1 MANDEIVLAQLQAA
15 ASAADAAAIS
25 TRLAL
30 AIYQGAVTAED
41 ASVAGTRSPEPDPS
55 DLDDTGC
62 PHLQRE
68 DASVMGPEGSR
79 AQKDYCVSCRHFVY
93 PDGRAEP
100 ANA

>member
-30 AIYQGAVTAED
+30 AIYQGTATADGDVDPSTAVY
-41 ASVAGTRSPEPDPS
+41 VEPDPS

-68 DASVMGPEGSR
+68 DASAMGPDGSD
-79 AQKDYCVSCRHFVY
+79 AQKDYCASCRHYVF
-93 PDGRAEP
+93 PDGRAER
-100 ANA
+100 A

>member
-30 AIYQGAVTAED
+30 AIYQGAVTVED

-68 DASVMGPEGSR
+68 DASVMNPDGETR
-79 AQKDYCVSCRHFVY
+79 EYCKSCRHY
-93 PDGRAEP
+93 IYGDGRAE
-100 ANA
+100 AATE